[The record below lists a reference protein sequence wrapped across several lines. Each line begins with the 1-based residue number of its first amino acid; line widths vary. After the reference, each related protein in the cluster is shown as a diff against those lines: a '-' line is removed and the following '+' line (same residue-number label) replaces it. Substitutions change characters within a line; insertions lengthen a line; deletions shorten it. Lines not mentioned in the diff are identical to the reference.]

1 LKAKVK
7 SRPVWAEIDL
17 AAIVNNLNE
26 LRRVTRPPAGMM
38 AVVKANAYGHGA
50 VPVSKTVLANGAD
63 CLGVAIFNEAR
74 ELREAG
80 IRAPILI
87 LGYTPAEQAL
97 ETVKLDVAQTI
108 YSLEG
113 AEALSAAAVKLGKK
127 VKFHIKIDTGMSRL
141 GFKIDAGTLQE
152 VMKIAAL
159 PGIEVEGM
167 MTHFAVADIADKE
180 FTYSQSRKFDNL
192 VLQLKE
198 MGFNCPVKHVANSAA
213 IIDLPGMHLDMVRAG
228 ISLYGLYPS
237 RDVMKHKINLIPAMS
252 LRARVAHLKTVPPG
266 TGISYGRTYTTDQE
280 TIVATVP
287 VGYADG
293 YSRRLSNKAHV
304 LVNGRRAPVI
314 GTVCM
319 DQFMI
324 DVTNI
329 PGVKVGDEVT
339 LMGRQGNL
347 EVTADMLA
355 DLLGTINYEIVCM
368 VSARVPRVYLN
379 QDV

>member
-1 LKAKVK
+1 MK

-127 VKFHIKIDTGMSRL
+127 VKVHIKIDTGMSRL